1 MYRSGIGV
9 WLRCFWIGF
18 NPPIR
23 NIFHVELNEKR
34 RETCTS
40 FLFSYTFIT
49 LDCSPAYFIC
59 TASKSRKQPTC
70 RNESQVLVY
79 DRRRRRWLQVLQLTL
94 KQYSTFVER
103 TLAATGVSR
112 RTFFNIRK
120 DYKNFITFGVSYRHW
135 QSCTLFWRQ
144 T

>member
-9 WLRCFWIGF
+9 WLRCFWNGF
-18 NPPIR
+18 NPPLR

-79 DRRRRRWLQVLQLTL
+79 DRTRRRWLQVLQLTL
-94 KQYSTFVER
+94 KRSSIQRLWNERSLQREWVDVLFSTFV
-103 TLAATGVSR
+103 
-112 RTFFNIRK
+112 K
-120 DYKNFITFGVSYRHW
+120 ITRI
-135 QSCTLFWRQ
+135 L
-144 T
+144 